1 MSAEAAPREA
11 PTSGSETGHMTLME
25 HIAELRTRIIR
36 VIIAVAIAAVVAWF
50 LYQPILNLL
59 LGPLRDTAPPGSD
72 LQENLILTGPLQGF
86 QVRIR
91 ITSYTAIGLAM
102 PVILWQIWR
111 FVAPGLYENERRYG
125 LAFIGIGTVLFACGA
140 AIAFWTLPKALEFLQ
155 TIAGEDNFTQF
166 YTPDSY
172 LKLIVYMMLAFGI
185 GFEFPLVV
193 TTLNLVGAVTTD
205 TLRRVR
211 RYVVVVVAIFVAV
224 ATPSGDPISMLA
236 LTLPMCILYEVSI
249 LIGRIRDRRLR
260 KAEQAEAAAA
270 GG

>member
-1 MSAEAAPREA
+1 MSAEAAP
-11 PTSGSETGHMTLME
+11 TTGSETGHMTLME

-36 VIIAVAIAAVVAWF
+36 VMIAIGLAAIVAWF
-50 LYQPILNLL
+50 LYQPLLDLL
-59 LGPLRDTAPPGSD
+59 LGPLRETAPKGSD

-91 ITSYTAIGLAM
+91 ITTYTAIALAM

-125 LAFIGIGTVLFACGA
+125 VAFIAVGSVLFASGA

-193 TTLNLVGAVTTD
+193 TTLNLVGAVSTD
-205 TLRRVR
+205 ALRRHR
-211 RYVVVVVAIFVAV
+211 RYVIVIVAVFVAV

-236 LTLPMCILYEVSI
+236 LTVPMCLLYEVSI
-249 LIGRIRDRRLR
+249 LIARIRDRRLR

-270 GG
+270 PR

>member
-1 MSAEAAPREA
+1 MSAEAAPTTGA
-11 PTSGSETGHMTLME
+11 ETGHMTLME

-36 VIIAVAIAAVVAWF
+36 VIIAVAIAALVAWF
-50 LYQPILNLL
+50 LYQPILDLL
-59 LGPLRDTAPPGSD
+59 LGPLRETAPNED
-72 LQENLILTGPLQGF
+72 LQQALITTSPLQPF

-111 FVAPGLYENERRYG
+111 FVAPGLYENERKYG
-125 LAFIGIGTVLFACGA
+125 LAFIGVGTVLFGAGA
-140 AIAFWTLPKALEFLQ
+140 AIAFWTLPKALVFLQ
-155 TIAGEDNFTQF
+155 TIGGEDNFSQF

-193 TTLNLVGAVTTD
+193 TTLNLMGAVSTAA
-205 TLRRVR
+205 LRKNR
-211 RYVVVVVAIFVAV
+211 RYVIVIVAVFVAV

-236 LTLPMCILYEVSI
+236 LTIPMCLLYEVSI
-249 LIGRIRDRRLR
+249 LIGRVRDRRLR

-270 GG
+270 GR

>member
-1 MSAEAAPREA
+1 
-11 PTSGSETGHMTLME
+11 MTLME
-25 HIAELRTRIIR
+25 HIAELRSRILK

-59 LGPLRDTAPPGSD
+59 LGPLKETAPNDD
-72 LQENLILTGPLQGF
+72 LRDALITTSPLQPF

-91 ITSYTAIGLAM
+91 ITSYTAIAMAM

-111 FVAPGLYENERRYG
+111 FVAPGLYENERKYG
-125 LAFIGIGTVLFACGA
+125 LTFIGIGTVLFGCGA

-155 TIAGEDNFTQF
+155 TIGGEDNFSQF

-205 TLRRVR
+205 TLRRIR
-211 RYVVVVVAIFVAV
+211 RYVYVTVAVFVAV

-236 LTLPMCILYEVSI
+236 LTIPMCFLYEVSV
-249 LIGRIRDRRLR
+249 LIGRIRDRRRR
-260 KAEQAEAAAA
+260 KTEQ
-270 GG
+270 